1 MQASQDWR
9 ELLGGIIQDPH
20 ERQRLAK
27 TLGVNP
33 ITLTRWVNQ
42 EADPRPQSLHKL
54 LHALPEYREV
64 FLELFQEEGQD
75 LSAVIADDLQG
86 HELNTIS
93 AEFYARV
100 LRTRATLPKSLC
112 FSSLCDLILQQ
123 ALKHL
128 DPYRAGMAI
137 IVVRCLPPLHGD
149 KIRSLRES
157 LGRGTPPWGNSL
169 EQQAILLGAESIA
182 GHAVTKGYIIVNQN
196 LKESQSQF
204 VGYRGEWEE
213 SAAAAPIALE
223 GNIAG
228 CLLVSSIRPGY
239 FLPSRLALIQSYAD
253 LIALACESQDFYEPA
268 RIELGLLPPQ
278 EVQWVYLSRF
288 RQRVVETM
296 TQATRNRQP
305 ITVLQAE
312 QFVWQQIEEEL
323 LHLSFFKKEE

>member
-1 MQASQDWR
+1 MQASSDWR

-42 EADPRPQSLHKL
+42 EANPRPQSLHKL
-54 LHALPEYREV
+54 LNALPEHREV
-64 FLELFQEEGQD
+64 FLELFKEEGKD

-86 HELNTIS
+86 KELNHIS

-128 DPYRAGMAI
+128 DPHRAGMAI

-169 EQQAILLGAESIA
+169 EQQAILLGAESLA
-182 GHAVTKGYIIVNQN
+182 GHAVTKGYLIVNQH
-196 LKESQSQF
+196 LKQSQF
-204 VGYRGEWEE
+204 LGYRGEWEE

-223 GNIAG
+223 GTIAG
-228 CLLVSSIRPGY
+228 CLLVSSIQPDY

-268 RIELGLLPPQ
+268 RIALGLLPPQ
-278 EVQWVYLSRF
+278 QVQWVYLSRF
-288 RQRVVETM
+288 RERVVETM

-323 LHLSFFKKEE
+323 LHLSFFKEE